1 MDGLASRELN
11 HGFVPSGIIV
21 PMITPFKGAEMREI
35 DHTKLRR
42 LTEYL
47 IENGVSGLMVNGTSG
62 EFSLQSHEER
72 KAVLRTVLNA
82 ASKRI
87 PVIAGVCESSTKNS
101 LDLALDAEKAGAD
114 AVIATG
120 PIYYRTNEAGLKYH
134 FQTIIDKIR
143 LPLMVYNI
151 PSWIGYNIPP
161 SIVLDLVR
169 NNPGRI
175 AGVKFTTNDLG
186 LFLEYL
192 RLLKHRISIMIG
204 SDLLIFSALEL
215 GATGAVVG
223 SANVLPSETSEIFSN
238 FVSGQKDRANKIQ
251 QRIDSFANVMGLGTY
266 PSALKAGLKCLGMDV
281 GQVRPPLMPMTKAEV
296 VKVQKALAWKKR

>member
-1 MDGLASRELN
+1 MALRELN

-21 PMITPFKGAEMREI
+21 PMITPFKGSEMREI
-35 DHTKLRR
+35 DHAKLRR
-42 LTEYL
+42 LTDYL
-47 IENGVSGLMVNGTSG
+47 IQNGTSGLMVNGTSG

-72 KAVLRTVLNA
+72 KAALRTVLNA

-101 LDLALDAEKAGAD
+101 LDLALDAEEAGAD

-161 SIVLDLVR
+161 SIVLDLVH
-169 NNPGRI
+169 NNPGRV

-215 GATGAVVG
+215 GAAGAVVG
-223 SANVLPSETSEIFSN
+223 SANVLPAETSQIFSN
-238 FVSGQKDRANKIQ
+238 FASGQKDRANKIQ
-251 QRIDSFANVMGLGTY
+251 ARIDSFANAMGLGTY
-266 PSALKAGLKCLGMDV
+266 PSALKAGHWQNPQLRRQLRVQELKISTNQNLS
-281 GQVRPPLMPMTKAEV
+281 L
-296 VKVQKALAWKKR
+296 